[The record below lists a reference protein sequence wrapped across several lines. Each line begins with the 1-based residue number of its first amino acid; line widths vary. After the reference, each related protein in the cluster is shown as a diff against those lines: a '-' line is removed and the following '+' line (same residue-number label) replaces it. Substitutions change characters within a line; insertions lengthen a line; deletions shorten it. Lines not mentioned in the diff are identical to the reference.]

1 MEYGGFSMMKNRRKH
16 IWIEAEEW
24 AEGEWNIEDDN
35 TDVIVTF
42 SDRSKWIAS
51 FFTYINIQ
59 TLREK
64 NKQTGESMN
73 GAYFWSSDMA
83 LIDFVSRER
92 IVEVINY
99 LIENDEFNSVFIRYP
114 NVEPKDDHL
123 YPEGFFV

>member
-1 MEYGGFSMMKNRRKH
+1 MGVVLLTKNHRKH

-42 SDRSKWIAS
+42 SNRSKWIAS
-51 FFTYINIQ
+51 FFTYKNIQ

-73 GAYFWSSDMA
+73 GAYFWSSEMS

-92 IVEVINY
+92 IVEVIEY
-99 LIENDEFNSVFIRYP
+99 LIENDEFNSVFTRYP
-114 NVEPKDDHL
+114 DVEPEEDYL
-123 YPEGFFV
+123 YPEGFFI